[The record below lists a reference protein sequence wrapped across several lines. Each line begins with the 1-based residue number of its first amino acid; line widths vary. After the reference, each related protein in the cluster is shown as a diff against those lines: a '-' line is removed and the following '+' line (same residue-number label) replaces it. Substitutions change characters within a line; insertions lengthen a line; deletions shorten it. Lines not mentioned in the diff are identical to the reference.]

1 MLKSKPIMKRI
12 FPLLL
17 ALQLLLACARQ
28 TSTPESLDQAPGFEL
43 VATDGRTVALA
54 DYTGQQPVLLFFHMA
69 VG

>member
-1 MLKSKPIMKRI
+1 
-12 FPLLL
+12 
-17 ALQLLLACARQ
+17 LLLACARQ